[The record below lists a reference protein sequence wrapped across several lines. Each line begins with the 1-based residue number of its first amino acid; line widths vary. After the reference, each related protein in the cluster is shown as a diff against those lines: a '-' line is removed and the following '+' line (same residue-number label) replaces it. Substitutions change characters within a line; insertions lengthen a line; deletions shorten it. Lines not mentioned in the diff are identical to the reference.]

1 MLRPAIPAVVR
12 SPSAY
17 STNCG
22 SERDGGRPRLSPPSK
37 TMLRAVFVLALAAL
51 VRVAGCCLVCTLLWG
66 SSEAT
71 RPGLRRPAPR
81 GSPCRARSLRRNRVR
96 MRR

>member
-22 SERDGGRPRLSPPSK
+22 SEGMEAVLASLPSK